1 MNNNDYE
8 NQDNNDNQE
17 ISDDYEW
24 KLLLK

>member
-1 MNNNDYE
+1 MNNYDYE

-17 ISDDYEW
+17 INDEYEW